1 MAFAWRFLTLRR
13 PVAFLCG
20 AYILGM
26 AMELFLKLN
35 QFIILIIAVCSII
48 AMIVSMHFYKT
59 HRLRWNKK
67 HLCLFFIAF
76 TVGIFGAVQYSYQSN
91 KIGVLEKNQG
101 EYLKIQGKAISVTEK
116 DEENHKIIV
125 AVKNLEGFGNLPSKE
140 KILVNIYGPCPE
152 CYKLQGKII
161 QTMGFIEL
169 PAVRRNPKTFD
180 YKIYLKTRGI
190 STIMSVTPENIRV
203 SVEQYNYYLN
213 YLSEIKYIFK
223 CNIYNLFEEQLA
235 GLLMGMI
242 FGDNSGLSEELYES
256 FQKNGICHVLAVSGL
271 HIGALYIC
279 VNAILGGRRKIKIC
293 VISVMILFFYASLAN
308 FSPSVMRAVLMIT
321 LHIFSKYMN
330 CRYDMFTSGAITMSV
345 MLCFNPMSILNLGFQ
360 LSFLAIF
367 TLAVILPAAERICNK
382 SITPILVI
390 QAGMAPISAF
400 AFNYFS
406 FSAFLANIPVIFI
419 AGMLIPLGMLLLLFS
434 TIAAILPDL
443 GMVTAIINSG
453 FQITG
458 VSVEFFLKLLLFIND
473 LAFIDN
479 ISYENVTSPP
489 LWSVLLYYS
498 ILFFI
503 SSEFF
508 RIMWQRKHYKKIFRV
523 AITIICVTFILGNSL
538 KDGFEQVQL
547 TFVDV
552 GQGDCLLIKTPEGK
566 NVLIDSGGS
575 SQYDVGKKLL
585 LPFFLKNGVKEI
597 DMAVITHLH
606 TDHVGG
612 LCTLS
617 KEIPIKKVGLYE
629 GNSLISDEVEEK
641 IGVAAESFIYLT
653 KGQKLQIGKNLEIE
667 VLYPNKKSK
676 EEYLEIMENNKDEN
690 ATCLVMKI
698 MFKGVSVI
706 MTGDIDTNGEMN
718 ILEDNSDK
726 CLSTDILKVS
736 HHGSKYGSSQEF
748 LDEVKPSI
756 AIVQVGKNTY
766 GHPDKKTLKR
776 IENAGA
782 FVYRND
788 IQGAVGVEIMKDGKF
803 KIHTMI

>member
-1 MAFAWRFLTLRR
+1 MRR
-13 PVAFLCG
+13 PAVFICG

-26 AMELFLKLN
+26 AMELFLRLN
-35 QFIILIIAVCSII
+35 QFIILIIAACSII

-67 HLCLFFIAF
+67 YLCLFFIAF

-91 KIGVLEKNQG
+91 KIGILEKNQG
-101 EYLKIQGKAISVTEK
+101 EYLKIQGKVISVAEK

-125 AVKNLEGFGNLPSKE
+125 VVKNLDGFGNLPSKE
-140 KILVNIYGPCPE
+140 KILVNMYGPCPE
-152 CYKLQGKII
+152 YYKLQGNII
-161 QTMGFIEL
+161 QTIGFIEL
-169 PAVRRNPKTFD
+169 PTARRNPKTFD
-180 YKIYLKTRGI
+180 YKMYLKTKGI
-190 STIMSVTPENIRV
+190 STIMSVMAENIQV
-203 SVEQYNYYLN
+203 SSKTNNHYLN
-213 YLSEIKYIFK
+213 YLSEMKYIFK
-223 CNIYNLFEEQLA
+223 CNIYRLFDEQLA

-271 HIGALYIC
+271 HIGALYVC
-279 VNAILGGRRKIKIC
+279 VNAILGGRKKIKFYI
-293 VISVMILFFYASLAN
+293 ISVMILFFYASLAN

-330 CRYDMFTSGAITMSV
+330 CRYDMFTSGVITMSV
-345 MLCFNPMSILNLGFQ
+345 MLCFNPLSLINLGFQ

-367 TLAVILPAAERICNK
+367 TLAVILPAAQRICDK

-419 AGMLIPLGMLLLLFS
+419 AGLLIPLGMLLLLFS
-434 TIAAILPDL
+434 TIAASLPDL
-443 GMVTAIINSG
+443 GMVTTVVNSG

-458 VSVEFFLKLLLFIND
+458 VVVEFFSKLLLLIND

-479 ISYENVTSPP
+479 LSYKYVISPP
-489 LWSVLLYYS
+489 LWTVLLYYGT
-498 ILFFI
+498 LFFI
-503 SSEFF
+503 SSESF
-508 RIMWQRKHYKKIFRV
+508 RIMWQRKHYKQIFRFG
-523 AITIICVTFILGNSL
+523 ITIICVTFILGNSL
-538 KDGFEQVQL
+538 KDGFEHVQL

-552 GQGDCLLIKTPEGK
+552 GQGDCLLIKTPEGQ

-585 LPFFLKNGVKEI
+585 LPFLLKNGVKEI
-597 DMAVITHLH
+597 DMAIITHLH

-612 LCTLS
+612 LCSLS
-617 KEIPIKKVGLYE
+617 KELPVKKVGIYE
-629 GNSLISDEVEEK
+629 GNSLISDKVEERV
-641 IGVAAESFIYLT
+641 GVSAEHFVYLT
-653 KGQKLQIGKNLEIE
+653 KGQSVQIGKDLEIK
-667 VLYPNKKSK
+667 VLYPSKKSF
-676 EEYLEIMENNKDEN
+676 EEYSQMMENEKDEN

-718 ILEDNSDK
+718 ILADNSDK
-726 CLSTDILKVS
+726 CLNTDILKVA

-748 LDEVKPSI
+748 LEAVKPKI
-756 AIVQVGKNTY
+756 AVVQVGKNTY
-766 GHPDKKTLKR
+766 GHPDKKTLER

-788 IQGAVGVEIMKDGKF
+788 IQGAVGVEIKKDGKVQ
-803 KIHTMI
+803 IRTMI